1 MPTSSETTTP
11 STGVDTPRPSLPI
24 PIQRPYGLV
33 GSGRRLD
40 LDRLALPPRPPPLQR
55 QAASQNTTI
64 PHYDPNPHIRAIQQ
78 ALNLIVVPPT
88 PAEVARDAE
97 ERQQLDQEI
106 QAERRQ
112 FFGTPRYG
120 PDPAPAPPIV
130 FFDLEDDDDAP
141 NPPRREVTEIVGVRR
156 LERAALAAAIGP
168 DGQRRV
174 TTSLVVQQGIRVGG
188 DVVGPLA
195 LRASSLR
202 TSLRSPSRSPPP
214 RARQLSDYTAGVDLE
229 REDDA

>member
-1 MPTSSETTTP
+1 MPDESK
-11 STGVDTPRPSLPI
+11 VDTPRPSLPI
-24 PIQRPYGLV
+24 PIQRPIGLV

-88 PAEVARDAE
+88 PAEVAREAE

-120 PDPAPAPPIV
+120 PDPAPAQPIV
-130 FFDLEDDDDAP
+130 FFDLEDDDDEP
-141 NPPRREVTEIVGVRR
+141 NPPRNEAVNQ
-156 LERAALAAAIGP
+156 ERAALAAALTP

-174 TTSLVVQQGIRVGG
+174 TTSLVVQQGIRIGA

-195 LRASSLR
+195 PRASSLR

>member
-55 QAASQNTTI
+55 QPASQNTTI
-64 PHYDPNPHIRAIQQ
+64 PYYDPNPHIRAIQQ

-88 PAEVARDAE
+88 PQEVAREAE
-97 ERQQLDQEI
+97 ERQQLDQELE
-106 QAERRQ
+106 AERLRL
-112 FFGTPRYG
+112 FGPPRYG
-120 PDPAPAPPIV
+120 PDPVHAPPIV
-130 FFDLEDDDDAP
+130 FFDLEDDDAP
-141 NPPRREVTEIVGVRR
+141 NPPRREVLEVMEEIRQ
-156 LERAALAAAIGP
+156 ERAALTAAIGP

-174 TTSLVVQQGIRVGG
+174 TTSLVVQRGIRIGA

-195 LRASSLR
+195 PRASSLR

-229 REDDA
+229 REDDT